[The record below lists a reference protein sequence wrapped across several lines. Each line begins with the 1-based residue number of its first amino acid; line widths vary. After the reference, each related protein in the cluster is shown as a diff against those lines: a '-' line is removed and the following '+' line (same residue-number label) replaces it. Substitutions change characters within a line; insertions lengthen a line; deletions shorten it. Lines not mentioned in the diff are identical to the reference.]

1 MLETVLEILKKYN
14 LAERNKI
21 LLVGLSGGADSV
33 CLSDI
38 LYKLSLNIGFKIIF
52 CHLNHNWRG
61 EHSLSDM
68 QFCMKFAKERN
79 IEILT
84 EILSKD
90 EKQTETNA
98 RELRYK
104 FFKECQKKTRAD
116 AILLAHNKND
126 KVETLIYRIIKGT
139 GIKGL
144 SSIKEKRDDFIR
156 PLINTSRY
164 EIEEYCKSNN
174 LEYVSDYTNFD
185 NNYNRNYIRNE
196 ILPKFEKINS
206 KYLDNINNLA
216 KIAEADDE
224 LIEEL
229 IKNTEKSIKSDEKI
243 LTDKYNVLSENIKKR
258 IILNI
263 YLKYNI
269 DYDLKRINDIYNFI
283 EKNKSIVCG
292 SKISLTKDLWLFVS
306 KDTIEI
312 ITKSQ
317 KPTLKISICK
327 EGKYQYLDYI
337 FEIKKYD
344 GDIPEKY
351 PDDKEFKA
359 YVEINEPI
367 NFELRSRKE
376 GDYIQPLGLK
386 GTQKLKKYLNS
397 KKIKN
402 HEKDY
407 LIFLCK
413 DNEVY
418 WAPPYGLN
426 DKIKVVSK
434 PNYVISLNKRKEQ

>member
-14 LAERNKI
+14 LAEQNKI

-38 LYKLSLNIGFKIIF
+38 LCKLSLEVGFKIIL

-61 EHSLSDM
+61 EQSLSDM
-68 QFCMKFAKERN
+68 QFCINFANERHL
-79 IEILT
+79 EILT
-84 EILSKD
+84 ETLSEN
-90 EKQTETNA
+90 EKHTETNA
-98 RELRYK
+98 RELRYE
-104 FFKECQKKTRAD
+104 FFKECIEKTNAD
-116 AILLAHNKND
+116 AIILAHNKND
-126 KVETLIYRIIKGT
+126 NAETLIYRIIKGT

-144 SSIKEKRDDFIR
+144 CSIKEKRDDFIR
-156 PLINTSRY
+156 PLINTSRAD
-164 EIEEYCKSNN
+164 IEEYCKKNN
-174 LEYVSDYTNFD
+174 LKYVIDSTNFD
-185 NNYNRNYIRNE
+185 NDYNRNYIRNE

-206 KYLDNINNLA
+206 KYLDSISNLT
-216 KIAEADDE
+216 KIAEADEE
-224 LIEEL
+224 LIEDL
-229 IKNTEKSIKSDEKI
+229 IKNTEKSIKCGEKI
-243 LTDKYNVLSENIKKR
+243 LTDKYNELSEHIKKR

-263 YLKYNI
+263 YIKHNI
-269 DYDLKRINDIYNFI
+269 DYDSKRINDIFNFI
-283 EKNKSIVCG
+283 EKNKNLNCG
-292 SKISLTKDLWLFVS
+292 SKISLTNDLWLFVS
-306 KDTIEI
+306 KDTIEV

-317 KPTLKISICK
+317 KPTLKVSIDG

-344 GDIPEKY
+344 GNIPEKF

-359 YVEINEPI
+359 FVEIKEPI
-367 NFELRSRKE
+367 NFELRSREE
-376 GDYIQPLGLK
+376 GDYIQPLGIN
-386 GTQKLKKYLNS
+386 GTQKLKKYLNA

-402 HEKDY
+402 HEKDS

-413 DNEVY
+413 GNEVY

-434 PNYVISLNKRKEQ
+434 PNYVISLNNRKGQ